1 MDKEHIK
8 KELKKL
14 FKSMDFIS
22 KRFLAKEQAETKEFQ
37 TYFNIYQQL
46 GLAWEF
52 LGLQCEHWDGYRK
65 TRDKKEVCKICG
77 KVKGVDDGY
86 LLLKTNQKVIG
97 NKLMPNSKK
106 TFENKKNATV
116 LNDTIKFH
124 GAALS
129 VDVHNS
135 YKSSLFGDKH
145 KINIADE
152 RIVELK
158 ESGVV
163 CSVDQHLINVRF
175 DKNKGKKKYGGF
187 LWELKKEQLKHFPV
201 IFEFDDDYNFLG
213 LRILR

>member
-1 MDKEHIK
+1 MNKGFVK

-22 KRFLAKEQAETKEFQ
+22 KRFLAKEQADTKEFQ

-65 TRDKKEVCKICG
+65 TRDKKEACKICG
-77 KVKGVDDGY
+77 KIKGADDSY
-86 LLLKTNQKVIG
+86 LLLENKQKVIG
-97 NKLMPNSKK
+97 KKLTPNSKE
-106 TFENKKNATV
+106 TFENKKYATI
-116 LNDTIKFH
+116 LHDTVKFH

-135 YKSSLFGDKH
+135 YKSSLFGRSH
-145 KINIADE
+145 EINIAAE

-163 CSVDQHLINVRF
+163 CSVDQYLINVKF

-187 LWELKKEQLKHFPV
+187 TWELKKEQLKHFPV

>member
-1 MDKEHIK
+1 MDKEYLK

-22 KRFLAKEQAETKEFQ
+22 KGFLAKEQVDTKEFQ
-37 TYFNIYQQL
+37 IYFNIYQQL

-52 LGLQCEHWDGYRK
+52 LGLQCGHWDGYRK
-65 TRDKKEVCKICG
+65 TKDKKEVCKICG
-77 KVKGVDDGY
+77 KVKGADDSY
-86 LLLKTNQKVIG
+86 SLLDNKQKVIG
-97 NKLMPNSKK
+97 KKLMPNSKK
-106 TFENKKNATV
+106 TFKDKKEATV

-124 GAALS
+124 GADLS

-135 YKSSLFGDKH
+135 YKSSLFEGRH
-145 KINIADE
+145 EINIANE
-152 RIVELK
+152 RTVKLK

-163 CSVDQHLINVRF
+163 CSVDQHIINVKF

-187 LWELKKEQLKHFPV
+187 PWELKKEQLKHFPV